1 VIEVLAAVAGASV
14 TVAAMTASNNSKRTT
29 ESRDAVIRLT
39 ISVDSVVTRLE
50 ALHADIRS
58 RDAEVFGRLRD
69 LEAAVARL
77 EGYSHHN

>member
-1 VIEVLAAVAGASV
+1 MIEVLAAVAGASV
-14 TVAAMTASNNSKRTT
+14 TVAAMTATNNSKRAT

-39 ISVDSVVTRLE
+39 ISVDSVASRLE

-77 EGYSHHN
+77 EGYSHHA